1 MKRIY
6 AIASV
11 LVTASLSQVAL
22 GQAADS
28 TAIKVNGATIPA
40 YRVEMA
46 VKSQLAQ
53 GQSDTPELR
62 KNIREHLINQEIVA
76 QEAAKKGLE
85 KQPMVAARI
94 ELSKQAALADAY
106 VADYLMKNPI
116 SDDMLRKE
124 YERRKAQAPAKE
136 YRIRHILVEK
146 EDDAKNIIAQIKKGA
161 SFEKLAAEQSTDPG
175 SKGRGGDLDWGPAE
189 RYVKPFA
196 DAVKKLKK
204 GQMTDAPVH
213 TDFGYHVIRV
223 DDERSTKVPSF
234 EEAKAQLHQLVQTE
248 MVAKLI
254 GDLRAKAKIE

>member
-85 KQPMVAARI
+85 KQPMVAARL

-106 VADYLMKNPI
+106 VAD
-116 SDDMLRKE
+116 
-124 YERRKAQAPAKE
+124 
-136 YRIRHILVEK
+136 
-146 EDDAKNIIAQIKKGA
+146 
-161 SFEKLAAEQSTDPG
+161 
-175 SKGRGGDLDWGPAE
+175 
-189 RYVKPFA
+189 
-196 DAVKKLKK
+196 
-204 GQMTDAPVH
+204 
-213 TDFGYHVIRV
+213 
-223 DDERSTKVPSF
+223 
-234 EEAKAQLHQLVQTE
+234 
-248 MVAKLI
+248 
-254 GDLRAKAKIE
+254 